1 MLKLL
6 LSIVASLVPERYRYQ
21 WFSDAEVSVKRGAIA
36 SGYLQAS
43 LSGLVL
49 WLRYPAFVHG
59 REQMVID
66 AIRAQGGGADH
77 IREGFA
83 MIPVGAMAIYEY
95 LVLPLSLFLAYFVVE
110 GCIRIMAAVTTG
122 EVLPNA
128 ILALLAAL
136 HRLAGAQYV
145 EIRMGP
151 RVIDAVVPGT
161 SPEFDLRIDSCRPKR
176 WTKITTIGYNDE
188 LYEVAKEFTG
198 QPPRPYIYLLKK
210 MPGGKI
216 ARGIYPYDPNEAVTK
231 EEK

>member
-1 MLKLL
+1 MIKML
-6 LSIVASLVPERYRYQ
+6 LSIVASLVPERYRYA
-21 WFSDAEVSVKRGAIA
+21 WFSDAEVSVKRGAIL

-66 AIRAQGGGADH
+66 AIRAQGGADH

-95 LVLPLSLFLAYFVVE
+95 MVLPVSLFLAYFLIE
-110 GCIRIMAAVTTG
+110 GCVRVMAAVTTG
-122 EVLPNA
+122 ELLPNA

-145 EIRMGP
+145 EIKMGP
-151 RVIDAVVPGT
+151 RVIDAVATGT
-161 SPEFDLRIDSCRPKR
+161 SPEFDLRVDSCRPKR
-176 WTKITTIGYNDE
+176 WTRITTIGYHDE

-198 QPPRPYIYLLKK
+198 QPPRPYIYLLKR
-210 MPGGKI
+210 MSGGKVV
-216 ARGIYPYDPNEAVTK
+216 RGIYPYDPNEALSK